1 MLKLKPSWSGIFC
14 LGIKKIK
21 NLLCYDRKESVF
33 VLSKRGF
40 YPCTH
45 MGGGE
50 GIQPVFEEEYSVTS
64 TKRPEKYTT
73 PTPLPSSFFMLHADD
88 QRSTVQ
94 QPFKV
99 IFYSLLEIKK
109 MLTGSG

>member
-1 MLKLKPSWSGIFC
+1 MIE
-14 LGIKKIK
+14 K
-21 NLLCYDRKESVF
+21 NLFLF
-33 VLSKRGF
+33 FLSEGF
-40 YPCTH
+40 IPALTWG
-45 MGGGE
+45 GGGE